1 MNNSD
6 SNDEL
11 MHNINELNKLIDEEI
26 HWIIRLYN
34 FIKKILKLC

>member
-11 MHNINELNKLIDEEI
+11 THNINELNKLIDEEI
-26 HWIIRLYN
+26 YWIIRLFN
-34 FIKKILKLC
+34 FIKKVLKMC

>member
-11 MHNINELNKLIDEEI
+11 THNINELNKLIDEEI
-26 HWIIRLYN
+26 HWIIRLLN
-34 FIKKILKLC
+34 FLKKVFKMC

>member
-11 MHNINELNKLIDEEI
+11 THNINELNKLIDEALDYK
-26 HWIIRLYN
+26 IIK
-34 FIKKILKLC
+34 FF

>member
-11 MHNINELNKLIDEEI
+11 TNNINELNKLIDEEI

>member
-11 MHNINELNKLIDEEI
+11 THNINKLNELIDEEI
-26 HWIIRLYN
+26 HWIIRLLN
-34 FIKKILKLC
+34 FLKKVLKMC

>member
-11 MHNINELNKLIDEEI
+11 TNNINKLNKLIDDEI
-26 HWIIRLYN
+26 HWIIRLLN
-34 FIKKILKLC
+34 FLKKLLKLC

>member
-11 MHNINELNKLIDEEI
+11 THNINEINKLIDEEI
-26 HWIIRLYN
+26 HWIIRLLN
-34 FIKKILKLC
+34 LIKKVLKMC

>member
-11 MHNINELNKLIDEEI
+11 THNINELKKLIDEEI
-26 HWIIRLYN
+26 HWIIRLLN
-34 FIKKILKLC
+34 FIKKVLKMC